1 MADLSVEFCGVRIK
15 NPIVAASAE
24 PTLNAHN
31 MTKCI
36 DAGAGGVIVKTMT
49 DSPAMRELTTRSK
62 WRFLNEKHEVCQG
75 KVPRAFSLYGRS
87 GLALEPPEEFLPE
100 VVQAVKYAQERD
112 AVVIGSVASTEHEG
126 WVTLAKQMEDTGVP
140 LLECNYGC
148 PHPHMMPGVKTG
160 MEVGQDFDYA
170 LEVTRMV
177 CEAVDIPVMI
187 KVTPQVTSL
196 VAFSGDLLDAGAQ
209 AVTLTN
215 RFIGFVPDIETGKPL
230 VWGQAGI
237 GGPWVKPL
245 TMRWI
250 HNVFQEYKDRGVQI
264 AATNGGYDWHDA
276 IQFIM
281 CGAHIIEMCS
291 AVMVYGYDWL
301 GKQVKGLE
309 KWMDEKGY
317 QDLSRIYG
325 LASDNALPY
334 SEMPHEKAKVDGEAC
349 INCGRCLKACF
360 YQAMQPGEEAT
371 YVKEENCIGCGGC
384 FSVCPAEG
392 AIEIFVSQ

>member
-1 MADLSVEFCGVRIK
+1 MADLSIDFCGVRFK

-31 MTKCI
+31 MIKCLE
-36 DAGAGGVIVKTMT
+36 AGASGVIAKTMT
-49 DSPAMRELTTRSK
+49 DSPEMRELTTRSK
-62 WRFLNEKHEVCQG
+62 WRFLNEKHEVACG

-100 VVQAVKYAQERD
+100 IKKTVEYAED
-112 AVVIGSVASTEHEG
+112 NDCVVIGSIGSTTHEG
-126 WVTLAKQMEDTGVP
+126 WVELARQIEDTGVP
-140 LLECNYGC
+140 LIECNYGC

-170 LEVTRMV
+170 IEVTERI
-177 CEAVDIPVMI
+177 CQAVSVPVMI

-196 VAFSGDLLDAGAQ
+196 VEFSGRLLDAGAS
-209 AVTLTN
+209 AITLTN

-230 VWGQAGI
+230 IWGQAGV

-245 TMRWI
+245 TLRWI
-250 HNVFQEYKDRGVQI
+250 HNIRQAYQDRGVQI
-264 AATNGGYDWHDA
+264 AATNGAFDWRDA
-276 IQFIM
+276 VMFHM

-309 KWMDEKGY
+309 KWMDEKGH
-317 QDLSRIYG
+317 DSITDFLG
-325 LASDNALPY
+325 CASDSALPY
-334 SEMPHEKAKVDGEAC
+334 SEMPPEKAVVDEEKC

-360 YQAMQPGEEAT
+360 YQAMQPGENAT
-371 YVKEENCIGCGGC
+371 WVNAQNCIGCGGC

-392 AIEIFVSQ
+392 AIEISVV